1 MIKDHRAGERRDRY
15 LGVISGSNR
24 KERAIKERELL
35 AQATS
40 GFICEELMLLAQTTV
55 EARPVA
61 MNLCVKVN
69 YLASAFLI

>member
-1 MIKDHRAGERRDRY
+1 M
-15 LGVISGSNR
+15 GVSSGSSR
-24 KERAIKERELL
+24 KDRAIKDRELL

-40 GFICEELMLLAQTTV
+40 GFICEELMLLAHTMV

-69 YLASAFLI
+69 YLANVFLI